1 MYKKIF
7 VPLDGS
13 DLAEKV
19 LPHAIALAKGS
30 GAEVTLATVVELSLG
45 AAGAKLDAFPQAAAE
60 QKMAL
65 RGEAVVYLQ
74 KVQRDLKGQGVAAE
88 VVVLEGDVASQI
100 ITYAEQKGF
109 DLIAMAT
116 HGRSG
121 IDRFLMGSI
130 AEKVVR
136 STLKPVL
143 LIRAIPVVARAV
155 DWREIASMPGGMS

>member
-1 MYKKIF
+1 MYTKIL

-30 GAEVTLATVVELSLG
+30 GAEVTLATVVELNLG

-65 RGEAVVYLQ
+65 RGEAMVYLQ
-74 KVQRDLKGQGVAAE
+74 KVQRDLKDQGVRTDA
-88 VVVLEGDVASQI
+88 VVLDGDVAIQI

-143 LIRAIPVVARAV
+143 LIRAIPVVPRAV
-155 DWREIASMPGGMS
+155 DWREIASMPGAMS

>member
-65 RGEAVVYLQ
+65 RGEAMVYLQ
-74 KVQRDLKGQGVAAE
+74 KVQRDLKGQGVAAD